1 VDTTGELIEPASM
14 KMLHGERITNRLALA
29 ESLLHP
35 EHPLT
40 ARVYVNRVW
49 QWIFGTGLVAT
60 PDDFGRL
67 GDKPSHPELLD
78 WLARE
83 FIREGW
89 STKQLVRKLVLSQ
102 TFRQGSGNS
111 SRMGVFQAPTAVANR
126 RSLDVD
132 PYNRLLSFY
141 PTRRLEAESIRD
153 SLLAVS
159 GQLDPQLYGRP
170 ILPLRTAEDGA
181 KRLFTGP
188 LDGHGRRSIYLQMSI
203 MDPPKFLTGF
213 NLPDLKL
220 PTGRRDVT
228 NVPSQA
234 LILLNDPFV
243 NAMAKAWAEKLVKEK
258 SVNVEDRLKLMFT
271 RAFARQPND
280 AEAKRWLAALQDFG
294 GDKAEAWER
303 LAHAFFNA
311 KEFIYYR

>member
-1 VDTTGELIEPASM
+1 
-14 KMLHGERITNRLALA
+14 
-29 ESLLHP
+29 
-35 EHPLT
+35 
-40 ARVYVNRVW
+40 
-49 QWIFGTGLVAT
+49 
-60 PDDFGRL
+60 
-67 GDKPSHPELLD
+67 
-78 WLARE
+78 
-83 FIREGW
+83 
-89 STKQLVRKLVLSQ
+89 
-102 TFRQGSGNS
+102 
-111 SRMGVFQAPTAVANR
+111 
-126 RSLDVD
+126 LDVD
-132 PYNRLLSFY
+132 PYNRRLSFY

-181 KRLFTGP
+181 KRLFAGP

>member
-1 VDTTGELIEPASM
+1 VRGNVDTTGEPVAPASL
-14 KMLHGERITNRLALA
+14 KMLHGEGVQNRLDLA

-49 QWIFGTGLVAT
+49 QWVFGTGIVAT

-67 GDKPSHPELLD
+67 GGKPSHPELLD

-89 STKQLVRKLVLSQ
+89 STKKLVRKLVLSA
-102 TFRQGSGNS
+102 TFRQDS
-111 SRMGVFQAPTAVANR
+111 R
-126 RSLDVD
+126 RSPAMASEVD
-132 PYNRLLSFY
+132 PDNRLLSFY
-141 PTRRLEAESIRD
+141 PTRRLEAEAIRD

-159 GQLDPQLYGRP
+159 GRLDPRLDGRP
-170 ILPLRTAEDGA
+170 ILPYRTAEDDK

-188 LDGHGRRSIYLQMSI
+188 LDGNGRRSIYLQMSI

-228 NVPSQA
+228 NVPTQA

-243 NAMAKAWAEKLVKEK
+243 REMARHWAGQLVAQK
-258 SVNVEDRLKLMFT
+258 SVKPAERIRRMFL
-271 RAFARQPND
+271 RAFSREPTD
-280 AEAKRWLAALQDFG
+280 AESSRWQAALQSFG
-294 GDKAEAWER
+294 GDTAAAWES
-303 LAHAFFNA
+303 LAHAFFNM
-311 KEFIYYR
+311 KEFIYHR

>member
-1 VDTTGELIEPASM
+1 MLASD
-14 KMLHGERITNRLALA
+14 RITSRLDLA

-67 GDKPSHPELLD
+67 GDKPSHPDLLD

-89 STKQLVRKLVLSQ
+89 STKKLVRQLVMSQ
-102 TFRQGSGNS
+102 TFRQS
-111 SRMGVFQAPTAVANR
+111 SIVTDAARER
-126 RSLDVD
+126 D
-132 PYNRLLSFY
+132 PANRLLHHY
-141 PTRRLEAESIRD
+141 PTRRLEAEAIRD

-159 GQLDPQLYGRP
+159 GRLDPQLYGRP
-170 ILPLRTAEDGA
+170 ILPYRTAEDDK

-203 MDPPKFLTGF
+203 MEPPKFLTGF

-243 NAMAKAWAEKLVKEK
+243 NAMAKHWAGELTKQKASNSE
-258 SVNVEDRLKLMFT
+258 ERIRIMFV
-271 RAFARQPND
+271 RAFARQPGE
-280 AEAKRWLAALQDFG
+280 AELNRWLSALNDLG
-294 GDKAEAWER
+294 GDTPDAWEQ

-311 KEFIYYR
+311 KEFIYFR

>member
-1 VDTTGELIEPASM
+1 
-14 KMLHGERITNRLALA
+14 
-29 ESLLHP
+29 
-35 EHPLT
+35 
-40 ARVYVNRVW
+40 
-49 QWIFGTGLVAT
+49 
-60 PDDFGRL
+60 
-67 GDKPSHPELLD
+67 
-78 WLARE
+78 
-83 FIREGW
+83 
-89 STKQLVRKLVLSQ
+89 VRKLVLSQ

-111 SRMGVFQAPTAVANR
+111 PRKGAFQAPTAVTNR

-132 PYNRLLSFY
+132 PYNRLLTFY

-170 ILPLRTAEDGA
+170 ILPLRPVEDGA

-188 LDGHGRRSIYLQMSI
+188 LAGHGRRSIYLQMSI

-220 PTGRRDVT
+220 PTGKRDVT
-228 NVPSQA
+228 NVPTQA

-258 SVNVEDRLKLMFT
+258 SVNVEERLRLMFT

-280 AEAKRWLAALQDFG
+280 VEAKRWLAALQDFG
-294 GDKAEAWER
+294 GDKPEAWAH

-311 KEFIYYR
+311 KEFIYCR